1 MKKISAL
8 GLDIGTKRIGV
19 AACDGLGLFASGLT
33 TIERKSFTQDV
44 EKFKQIVTE
53 REVQIL
59 IVGLPYSLDRSI
71 GKQAQQV
78 QEYALK
84 LASALNLPV
93 SFMDESFTSYAA
105 EELIKAQGRS
115 PSRHKG
121 MIDQKAAALIL
132 QDWLDQKRINN

>member
-59 IVGLPYSLDRSI
+59 IVGMPYSLDKTI

-84 LASALNLPV
+84 LAEALNLPV
-93 SFMDESFTSYAA
+93 KFMDESFTSYAA

-115 PSRHKG
+115 PSRNKG

-132 QDWLDQKRINN
+132 QDWLDQLIINN